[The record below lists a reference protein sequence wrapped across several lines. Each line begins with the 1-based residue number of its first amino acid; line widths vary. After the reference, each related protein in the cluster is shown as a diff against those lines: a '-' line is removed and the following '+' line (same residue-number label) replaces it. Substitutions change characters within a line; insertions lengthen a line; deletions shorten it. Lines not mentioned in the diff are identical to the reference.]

1 MEDYEDHKA
10 EIEKI
15 SKHNE
20 QLLAEFQQSL
30 MDKQLSRQTIR
41 KHMFNVDL
49 YINDFLLYSDD
60 ELLEAKQ
67 GPLDIT
73 EFFGYWFIREAPSSS
88 VTQMN
93 ESIVSLK
100 KFYTFMY
107 ERGEIDKR
115 TLDDLKE
122 TIKEEKPNW
131 MNSMR
136 HYNYPF
142 M

>member
-30 MDKQLSRQTIR
+30 IDKQLSSQTIR

-107 ERGEIDKR
+107 ERGDIDKDI
-115 TLDDLKE
+115 LVYLKE
-122 TIKEEKPNW
+122 TIKEDKDEWISNMIDYDFPL
-131 MNSMR
+131 M
-136 HYNYPF
+136 
-142 M
+142 